1 MNGAESDG
9 GDGGRDDGRRGDTYG
24 GPTGV
29 QRGSGNLQVNFHE
42 HRAGI
47 VSACAVALVCV
58 ATVIAVRVGGAD
70 ADTGAVP
77 PPAKGTT
84 SSPAPRP
91 GSGSGTGTGT
101 GTADPSVLTGRLV
114 NYDSKLCLR
123 VPGTD
128 DGLVPVQD
136 TCTDDAD
143 RTWTLALQ
151 AGGGD
156 TRTLRNAHSG
166 RCLAVVGSENFAPAR
181 QFACTAARNDGQ
193 HWELQ
198 WGSGDR
204 ADRFVLRNAVN
215 TKCLTVQ
222 GHEVARPATQTSCG
236 DHYDDQWWQLAP

>member
-1 MNGAESDG
+1 MSGAEPD
-9 GDGGRDDGRRGDTYG
+9 GRDDGSGGIYT

-42 HRAGI
+42 HRVGI

-58 ATVIAVRVGGAD
+58 ATVIAVRVGVGD
-70 ADTGAVP
+70 P
-77 PPAKGTT
+77 
-84 SSPAPRP
+84 
-91 GSGSGTGTGT
+91 GTGTGAT
-101 GTADPSVLTGRLV
+101 PPAKSPDTATAPGPGPGTADPSVLTGRLV
-114 NYDSKLCLR
+114 NQDSKLCLR

-136 TCTDDAD
+136 TCTDAAD
-143 RTWTLALQ
+143 RTWTLAPQ
-151 AGGGD
+151 DGGD
-156 TRTLRNAHSG
+156 TRTVRNAHSG
-166 RCLAVVGSENFAPAR
+166 RCLAVAGSENFAPAR

-222 GHEVARPATQTSCG
+222 GHEPARPAAQTSCG
-236 DHYDDQWWQLAP
+236 DQYDDQWWHLVP

>member
-1 MNGAESDG
+1 MSGAESDG
-9 GDGGRDDGRRGDTYG
+9 ADDGRDGGRRGDTFR

-47 VSACAVALVCV
+47 LSACAVALVCV
-58 ATVIAVRVGGAD
+58 ATVIAVRVGGANP
-70 ADTGAVP
+70 DTGAVT
-77 PPAKGTT
+77 PPAKSTA

-91 GSGSGTGTGT
+91 DAGTGTGT

-128 DGLVPVQD
+128 DGLVPAQD
-136 TCTDDAD
+136 ACTDAAD
-143 RTWTLALQ
+143 RTWTLAPQ
-151 AGGGD
+151 DGGGD

-166 RCLAVVGSENFAPAR
+166 RCLAVVGSENFAPVR
-181 QFACTAARNDGQ
+181 QFACTTARNDGR

-204 ADRFVLRNAVN
+204 AGQFVLRNAVN
-215 TKCLTVQ
+215 AKCLTVQ
-222 GHEVARPATQTSCG
+222 GREAARPAAQTSCG